1 VTRVSPP
8 ISTLSILAAVALGG
22 IACSPMGPRAARKAV
37 IQEELLRANAAWL
50 DLDPDTVAV
59 KFATMAADPY
69 DFMRGSTRLFYVD
82 MAEAT
87 LDRERTA
94 AVSTAA
100 AASVHL
106 VGDPHPENISFL
118 KADEDTTGHKMVL
131 EWVDLDA
138 STFGPYLLDLRKLVQ
153 GAGVLT
159 APLEGC
165 EDCIA
170 LVAEAAAEGYFEE
183 IEALAEGED
192 RGQPGAGPLLR
203 DELDGGELF
212 DDLLDEALEEGPI
225 HHKRNRYA
233 AQDADGRWFFE
244 RTAAEDAFGSAYVS
258 LTAREVAQTERL
270 LAQYA
275 QTEAAPAG
283 FRVLDVARRLGMGVG
298 SQPAVRYGVLWDT
311 GPDTE
316 VDMFTIRETRDPPPI
331 PGSSAL
337 AEARWTH
344 NAERVRSS
352 AWVLWSHPAADPRH
366 VALSDGDTHFKVLS
380 WNSWF
385 QDLDH
390 LEVAEEWLEGDVDE
404 DDLEDAIELCARVL
418 ARSHARAPLADG
430 GDALAAIAADLDAL
444 GEDELADELVAS
456 GRRDL
461 ARNTRDH
468 RLFRELLDEDG
479 PLLGHT
485 LVQGDLQ

>member
-1 VTRVSPP
+1 
-8 ISTLSILAAVALGG
+8 
-22 IACSPMGPRAARKAV
+22 MGPRAARKAV
-37 IQEELLRANAAWL
+37 IQQELLTANAAWL

-59 KFATMAADPY
+59 KFATMADDPY

-94 AVSTAA
+94 AVSTAE

-106 VGDPHPENISFL
+106 VGDPHPENLSFL
-118 KADEDTTGHKMVL
+118 KADDDTTGHKMVF

-153 GAGVLT
+153 GSSVLT

-165 EDCIA
+165 EDCVA

-192 RGQPGAGPLLR
+192 RGQPGAGALLR
-203 DELDGGELF
+203 EDIDGGEIF
-212 DDLLDEALEEGPI
+212 EDLLAEALEEGPVQ
-225 HHKRNRYA
+225 HKRNRYA
-233 AQDADGRWFFE
+233 AQDEDGRWFFV
-244 RTAAEDAFGSAYVS
+244 RTDPEDAFGSAYVS
-258 LTAREVAQTERL
+258 LTPREEEQTERL

-275 QTEAAPAG
+275 ATEAAPEG

-311 GPDTE
+311 GPDTY
-316 VDMFTIRETRDPPPI
+316 VDMITVRETRDPPPI
-331 PGSSAL
+331 PGSNVL
-337 AEARWTH
+337 AEARWAH

-366 VALSDGDTHFKVLS
+366 AALSDSDTHFKVLT

-390 LEVAEEWLEGDVDE
+390 LEVAEEWFEEDVDE
-404 DDLEDAIELCARVL
+404 DDLKDAIELCARVL

-430 GDALAAIAADLDAL
+430 GDALAAITADLDAL
-444 GEDELADELVAS
+444 GEDALVEELVSS

-461 ARNTRDH
+461 ERNTRDH
-468 RLFRELLDEDG
+468 RLFRELLEEDG

-485 LVQGDLQ
+485 LVTGDLE